1 MLRVHSDYSCP
12 LMSKV
17 ERSGVHRGAKAQVH
31 GAHLCHTLVM
41 YSL

>member
-17 ERSGVHRGAKAQVH
+17 ERNGVHRGAEAQVH
-31 GAHLCHTLVM
+31 GARHMLVM